1 MFLLPS
7 KTIPGGQCWSW
18 DSCLMTTLQ
27 NNEQLGQHG
36 SPYLEC
42 RL

>member
-18 DSCLMTTLQ
+18 ASCLMTALQ
-27 NNEQLGQHG
+27 NNEML
-36 SPYLEC
+36 
-42 RL
+42 RTT